1 MPNTRLMVM
10 LIVRLALA
18 QTNPTVGAIDANLSQ
33 AIVEIRKAKEQGAD
47 LVVFG
52 EMAISGYPIEDLA
65 SREPFVLEAELAV
78 KALAS
83 ELCSPEFSGLAV
95 VIGHPAMAS
104 AQEQTGWA
112 IAKNCATVII
122 DGQIVGRYAKH
133 HLPNYSVFDEYR
145 NFVPGIDLL
154 TFEHK
159 GLRFSTVIC
168 EDIWQQGGPVAK
180 LADQNTDVA
189 LILNGSPFE
198 LDKDDKRLALVQE
211 LVKRQSCAAVY
222 VNLVGGQDDLVFDGD
237 SIVVDSKGRLVARA
251 KQFKNDLVLIDIES
265 KDELKVVGEH
275 HLTRPNDNWQAW
287 NALALGL
294 RDYIKKNGFKSV
306 VLGLSGGIDSAV
318 CATIAADAIGAENV
332 YGVSMPSRYS
342 SDGSKDDAEDLASR
356 RGINYRVQP
365 IEEMVKPFETGLEL
379 TGLSAENLQARVRG
393 VILMGLSNKEGHLT
407 LTTCN
412 KSELAVGY
420 STIYGDTVGGYAPLK
435 DVEKTLVWELARWR
449 NQYAIQRNEV
459 EPIPV
464 SSIEKAPS
472 AELRPDQVDQDNLPP
487 YDVLDAILGAY
498 VNQSRSSAEI
508 ASYGFSEELVS
519 KILGLVD
526 KAEWKR
532 RQGAI
537 GPKITGMAF
546 GRDRRLPITNKYK
559 G

>member
-1 MPNTRLMVM
+1 MVM
-10 LIVRLALA
+10 PIVRLALA
-18 QTNPTVGAIDANLSQ
+18 QTNPTVGAIEANLAQ

-47 LVVFG
+47 LVIFG
-52 EMAISGYPIEDLA
+52 EMAITGYPIEDLA
-65 SREPFVLEAELAV
+65 SRESFILEAELAV
-78 KALAS
+78 RSIAS
-83 ELCSPEFSGLAV
+83 ELSSPEFSDLAV

-112 IAKNCATVII
+112 IAKNCASVII
-122 DGQIVGRYAKH
+122 NGQIVGRYAKH

-145 NFVPGIDLL
+145 NFVPGNDLL

-198 LDKDDKRLALVQE
+198 IDKDDKRLALVKD
-211 LVKRQSCAAVY
+211 LVKRQNCAAVY

-237 SIVVDSKGRLVARA
+237 SIVVDSKSRLVARA
-251 KQFKNDLVLIDIES
+251 KQFKNDLVLIDVEA

-287 NALALGL
+287 NALVLGL

-407 LTTCN
+407 LTTGN

-449 NQYAIQRNEV
+449 NQYAVSRNEV

-472 AELRPDQVDQDNLPP
+472 AELRPDQVDQDSLPP
-487 YDVLDAILGAY
+487 YDVLDAILDAY
-498 VNQSRSSAEI
+498 VNQKRSSAEI